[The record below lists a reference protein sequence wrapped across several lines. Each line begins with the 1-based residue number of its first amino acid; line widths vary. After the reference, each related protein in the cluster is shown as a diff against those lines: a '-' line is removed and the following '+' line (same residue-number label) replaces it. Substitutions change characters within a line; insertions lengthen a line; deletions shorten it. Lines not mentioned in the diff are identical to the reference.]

1 MGLPTDLPMPAVA
14 APSSFVTS
22 ASGSRPLLANDPPRS
37 AAPVNLGPMFRFK
50 FLKIPK
56 TFGEKILA
64 VLLKKLL
71 LAKANAKICI
81 NGLNVMKDLGR
92 KQKRHTWRR
101 HRIFEIDFVDL

>member
-64 VLLKKLL
+64 VLLKKITVSKGECKNMYQWAQCYERSW
-71 LAKANAKICI
+71 AKAKKTHLAASS
-81 NGLNVMKDLGR
+81 
-92 KQKRHTWRR
+92 
-101 HRIFEIDFVDL
+101 DF